1 MAQTVTLAPA
11 GPVTVQAGDTMRVV
25 LYTDN
30 PNPALPPGWTADPPD
45 TAAMFGTRDC
55 ISIQLTRVATSGGEL
70 WPQVTLVDGA
80 WYAWTW
86 YLGQPTGPDA
96 GYSWPQ
102 SGTVTAAG

>member
-25 LYTDN
+25 LYTDD
-30 PNPALPPGWTADPPD
+30 PNPALPPGWTADSPD
-45 TAAMFGTRDC
+45 TAAMLGTRDC
-55 ISIQLTRVATSGGEL
+55 TSVQLTRTAAGGDA
-70 WPQVTLVDGA
+70 WPQVTLAAGVWKA
-80 WYAWTW
+80 WQW

-102 SGTVTAAG
+102 SGTVEP